1 MKTHSKDYGP
11 IETPSAYDAVVDMR
25 YTFMSPS
32 LKTFQAYTRPVVL
45 KKGAGQYLWDVD
57 DKKYVD
63 LMAQNLCISVGYNHP
78 LVTREATKQIE
89 QLGHCTTM
97 YFNPVPAHFA
107 KELTARMPAG
117 KDWVAHFVNSG
128 AEAIDLAQLMARLYT
143 GNFELLA
150 LRNAYH
156 GLHFSAMSLTG
167 IQSCHHAVPVSSGI
181 LHVHNPDQYRG
192 MHGATI
198 DPYVEEID
206 AVINSS
212 TPGRVAGFIAEPIQG
227 YGGVIPLPD
236 GYLAAAFERV
246 RAAGGVCIVDEV
258 QTGFTRTGEHF
269 WGFESHGV
277 VPDIVAMGKGIGNGF
292 PLAAVVVKREIAE
305 SMSAKK
311 FFNTYG
317 SNPMSCSAGRAVLKA
332 IDDDCTQKNAKD
344 VGGYMKEKLEGLK
357 ARHDVIGD
365 VRGSGLM
372 LGVDLVRNQAAKTP
386 ADDEAGRVSEYAKD
400 NGVIIGKGGAMGN
413 VLRINPP
420 LCLTKEDVD
429 LVIEVLD
436 QGFNQL

>member
-1 MKTHSKDYGP
+1 MKDQSKEYTP
-11 IETPSAYDAVVDMR
+11 ILDASSHDEIVDLR

-32 LKTFQAYTRPVVL
+32 LKTFQAYAKPVVL
-45 KKGAGQYLWDVD
+45 KKGNGQYLWDVD

-78 LVTREATKQIE
+78 LVTREAIKQIE

-97 YFNPVPAHFA
+97 YFNQAPALFA
-107 KELTARMPAG
+107 QELTGRMPGNA
-117 KDWVAHFVNSG
+117 DWVAHFVNSG

-181 LHVHNPDQYRG
+181 LHVHNPDQFRG
-192 MHGATI
+192 MHGASVNAYI
-198 DPYVEEID
+198 EEID

-212 TPGRVAGFIAEPIQG
+212 TPGRIAGFIAEPIQG

-236 GYLAAAFERV
+236 GYLSAAFERV

-258 QTGFTRTGEHF
+258 QTGFSRTGEHY
-269 WGFESHGV
+269 WGFESHDV
-277 VPDIVAMGKGIGNGF
+277 IPDIIAMGKGIGNGF

-305 SMSAKK
+305 SMSEKK

-317 SNPMSCSAGRAVLKA
+317 SNPMSCAAGRAVLRA
-332 IDDDCTQKNAKD
+332 IDDDGTLDNAKNI
-344 VGGYMKEKLEGLK
+344 GGYMKQKLQMLMAK
-357 ARHDVIGD
+357 HDVIGD
-365 VRGSGLM
+365 VRGKGLM
-372 LGVDLVRNQAAKTP
+372 IGVDLVKNRNTKAP
-386 ADDEAGRVSEYAKD
+386 AEDEAGRVSEFAKD

-420 LCLTKEDVD
+420 LCIQKADVD

-436 QGFNQL
+436 QGFSNL

>member
-246 RAAGGVCIVDEV
+246 RGD
-258 QTGFTRTGEHF
+258 
-269 WGFESHGV
+269 V
-277 VPDIVAMGKGIGNGF
+277 VVTLDADLQNPPEEIPKL
-292 PLAAVVVKREIAE
+292 LAAIE
-305 SMSAKK
+305 S
-311 FFNTYG
+311 G
-317 SNPMSCSAGRAVLKA
+317 HDV
-332 IDDDCTQKNAKD
+332 
-344 VGGYMKEKLEGLK
+344 VGGYRKKRQDSFFRK
-357 ARHDVIGD
+357 
-365 VRGSGLM
+365 
-372 LGVDLVRNQAAKTP
+372 
-386 ADDEAGRVSEYAKD
+386 YASRII
-400 NGVIIGKGGAMGN
+400 NGIRSKITNIRM
-413 VLRINPP
+413 R
-420 LCLTKEDVD
+420 
-429 LVIEVLD
+429 D
-436 QGFNQL
+436 QGCMLRAYRRNIVESIVASGETSTTCRAIARSRTMIARGFSSRCLRARSRRTAASSRASQSSW

>member
-1 MKTHSKDYGP
+1 MNASSHDYQP
-11 IETPSAYDAVVDMR
+11 IETSSDYDTIVQLR
-25 YTFMSPS
+25 YEHMSPS
-32 LKTFQAYTRPVVL
+32 LRTFQAYANPVVL
-45 KKGAGQYLWDVD
+45 KKGQGQYLWDVD

-63 LMAQNLCISVGYNHP
+63 LMSQNLCISVGYNHP
-78 LVTREATKQIE
+78 LVTREAKNQID

-97 YFNPVPAHFA
+97 YFNAASSHFA
-107 KELTARMPAG
+107 EELAARMPDTA
-117 KDWVAHFVNSG
+117 DWVVHFVNSG

-143 GNFELLA
+143 GNFELIA

-167 IQSCHHAVPVSSGI
+167 IQTCHHAVPVSSGI

-192 MHGATI
+192 MHGAAV

-206 AVINSS
+206 CTIGSS
-212 TPGRVAGFIAEPIQG
+212 TPGRIAGFIAEPIQG

-236 GYLAAAFERV
+236 GYLSAAFERV

-258 QTGFTRTGEHF
+258 QTGFTRTGTHF
-269 WGFESHGV
+269 WGFEAHGV
-277 VPDIVAMGKGIGNGF
+277 TPDIVVMGKGIGNGF
-292 PLAAVVVKREIAE
+292 PLAAVVVKRAIAE
-305 SMSAKK
+305 SMSEKK

-317 SNPMSCSAGRAVLKA
+317 ANPMSCAAGRAVLRA
-332 IDDDCTQKNAKD
+332 IEEDGTRENAKE
-344 VGGYMKEKLEGLK
+344 VGGYMKEKLLGLK
-357 ARHDVIGD
+357 EKHSVIGD

-372 LGVDLVRNQAAKTP
+372 LGIDLVNDRTSKAA
-386 ADDEAGRVSEYAKD
+386 ADEEAGRVSEYAKD

-420 LCLTKEDVD
+420 LCLQKEDVD
-429 LVIEVLD
+429 LVVEVLD
-436 QGFNQL
+436 QGFSQL